1 MILVHSKC
9 YDAALSR
16 YLESVVTSASST
28 APFLVVEVV
37 FEVTGLTVDETF
49 AEVVSAVVV
58 LTVLF
63 AVVDVVEALDY
74 TEAEVDEAEDRA
86 AVKL

>member
-1 MILVHSKC
+1 M
-9 YDAALSR
+9 
-16 YLESVVTSASST
+16 
-28 APFLVVEVV
+28 
-37 FEVTGLTVDETF
+37 TVDETF

-63 AVVDVVEALDY
+63 AVVDVVEALDD